1 MSSQANKAALKVI
14 DKAIRAVER
23 KLRFAPAKHRN
34 EMLEHAAN
42 DMAEAYLIGAE
53 EAQGEFLSRLQSIR
67 RAIQPPS
74 RPVNWFDGGYLGN
87 GHCSFMQ
94 AMNGANYFCCLP
106 HAHEGPHLTD
116 SQSAKKADA
125 G

>member
-1 MSSQANKAALKVI
+1 MGSPANDVALKVI

-23 KLRFAPAKHRN
+23 KLPFKSPKARN
-34 EMLEHAAN
+34 EMLSHAAD

-53 EAQGEFLSRLQSIR
+53 EAQGEFLTRLQSIR
-67 RAIQPPS
+67 RALQPHS

-87 GHCSFMQ
+87 DHCSFMQ
-94 AMNGANYFCCLP
+94 AMNGKHYCCQLS
-106 HAHEGPHLTD
+106 HGHDGPH
-116 SQSAKKADA
+116 SQSAKAPEH

>member
-1 MSSQANKAALKVI
+1 MSNQVNKAALKTI

-23 KLRFAPAKHRN
+23 KLPFKSPKARN
-34 EMLEHAAN
+34 EMLSYAAD

-53 EAQGEFLSRLQSIR
+53 EAQGEFLARLQTIR

-74 RPVNWFDGGYLGN
+74 RPINWFDGGYLGN

-94 AMNGANYFCCLP
+94 AMNGAHYFCRLA
-106 HAHEGPHLTD
+106 HGHEGPHLAD
-116 SQSAKKADA
+116 SQSAKA
-125 G
+125 